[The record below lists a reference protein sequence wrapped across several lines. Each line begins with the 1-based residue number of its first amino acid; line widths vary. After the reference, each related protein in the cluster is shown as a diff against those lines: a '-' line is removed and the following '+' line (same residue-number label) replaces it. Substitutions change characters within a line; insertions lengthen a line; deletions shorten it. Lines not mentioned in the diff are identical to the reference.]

1 MGKLRHRR
9 LKHLPQITQY
19 SVAMSG
25 SGRDDSSDSKF
36 EQRQFNTETSQDGIW
51 NHKDLWSRNWPTA
64 GGDSISRDAA
74 QTKTAGTAPGFT
86 SLLPCLHLLGFH
98 WPKLVRNRGV
108 RTMGSLPAAPRPLG
122 HRTEAG
128 GGGQRQKE
136 TPRVCLRGP
145 LTCIPPHCG

>member
-1 MGKLRHRR
+1 MTAAILNLKKETTEYRDFTGWNLEPQGLMEQELAHSRRR
-9 LKHLPQITQY
+9 L
-19 SVAMSG
+19 
-25 SGRDDSSDSKF
+25 
-36 EQRQFNTETSQDGIW
+36 
-51 NHKDLWSRNWPTA
+51 
-64 GGDSISRDAA
+64 SISRDAA

-108 RTMGSLPAAPRPLG
+108 RTMGSLPAAPRPVG
-122 HRTEAG
+122 HRIEAG

-145 LTCIPPHCG
+145 LTCIPPRCG